1 MSDTIQ
7 NFELILKKSSKKS
20 SLGLYL
26 YKENKQTNNKQEN
39 KHKYKPQDVIS
50 SVSLQLKA
58 FQVADSV
65 KSEKCKPKVLPKCKN
80 SDFLSVSNLPVYDEV
95 SLVFIFS
102 LNLY

>member
-20 SLGLYL
+20 SLGLY
-26 YKENKQTNNKQEN
+26 KDNKQES